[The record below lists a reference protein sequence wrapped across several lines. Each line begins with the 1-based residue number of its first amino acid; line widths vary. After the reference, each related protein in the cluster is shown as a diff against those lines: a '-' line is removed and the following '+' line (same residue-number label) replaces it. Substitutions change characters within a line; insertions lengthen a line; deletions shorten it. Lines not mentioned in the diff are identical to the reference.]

1 MNVRRKLPPLNAVK
15 AFEAAA
21 RLGGFTAAGEELF
34 VSPGA
39 ISRHVANLENFLG
52 ITLFKRGHNDVRL
65 TEEGAE
71 YLTKVSGA
79 LSTIED
85 ASRRASEP
93 SDNQSLHIHAL
104 PTFAEYWLL
113 PRMGA
118 FRTEYPDARIHLTT
132 SLEETDWDSDSADV
146 AVYASVGGWN
156 ERGTHLFDT
165 TISPVCGPQWR
176 EASNRGVDI
185 NPSELLDWPLL
196 SSAFKSSDWLRWFH
210 TCELQPDSAVPQYLF
225 GSSSMAYK
233 AAING
238 LGAVCAELTFV
249 SEACAKGQLLRLSA
263 VCAPGSSYFVEVRP
277 SKKESRLSRAF
288 AEWIVDQ
295 AGM

>member
-1 MNVRRKLPPLNAVK
+1 MNARRKLPPLNAVK

-21 RLGGFTAAGEELF
+21 RLGGFTAAGDELF

-39 ISRHVANLENFLG
+39 ISRHVANLETFLG

-65 TEEGAE
+65 TEEGVE

-79 LSTIED
+79 LSAIEE
-85 ASRRASEP
+85 ASRRTTAP
-93 SDNQSLHIHAL
+93 SDNKSLHIHAL

-113 PRMGA
+113 PRLGA
-118 FRTEYPDARIHLTT
+118 FRTAHPDARIQLTT
-132 SLEETDWDSDSADV
+132 SMEETDWDTDSADI

-156 ERGTHLFDT
+156 ERGSHLFDT

-176 EASNRGVDI
+176 ESADRDVHI
-185 NPSELLDWPLL
+185 NPNELLDWPLL
-196 SSAFKSSDWLRWFH
+196 SSVTKATDWLRWFH
-210 TCELQPDSAVPQYLF
+210 ACGLQPDSAQPQYLF

-233 AAING
+233 AAMNG

-249 SEACAKGQLLRLSA
+249 SEACAKGQLFRLSTA
-263 VCAPGSSYFVEVRP
+263 SAPGSSYFVEVRP
-277 SKKESRLSRAF
+277 DKKESGLSRAF

-295 AGM
+295 AGT

>member
-1 MNVRRKLPPLNAVK
+1 MNIRRKLPPLNAVK

-39 ISRHVANLENFLG
+39 ISRHVANLETFLG

-79 LSTIED
+79 LSAIED

-93 SDNQSLHIHAL
+93 GDNQSLHIHVL

-113 PRMGA
+113 PRLGA
-118 FRTEYPDARIHLTT
+118 FRTEHPDARIQLTT
-132 SLEETDWDSDSADV
+132 SMEETDWDTDSADI

-156 ERGTHLFDT
+156 ERGIHLFDT

-176 EASNRGVDI
+176 EAANLDVQISPN
-185 NPSELLDWPLL
+185 ELLDWPLL
-196 SSAFKSSDWLRWFH
+196 SSVIKTTDWLRWFH
-210 TCELQPDSAVPQYLF
+210 ACELQPDSATPQYLF

-233 AAING
+233 AAMNG

-249 SEACAKGQLLRLSA
+249 SQACAQGQLLRLSTIS
-263 VCAPGSSYFVEVRP
+263 APGSSYFVEVRP
-277 SKKESRLSRAF
+277 GRRESGLVRAF